1 MPGWPEPKVAELP
14 LPNFDNSGYMK
25 IFVTRKIPGDHLE
38 KLKKE
43 GFEVAIS
50 EFNRV
55 ITTEGLLEGIKG
67 VDAILSLLT
76 DKIDGDVMD
85 AAGPQL
91 KLISN
96 YAVGFDNIDI
106 EAATKRGIIVCN
118 TPSDEVNEAVAE
130 HTWALILALARR
142 IVEADEAT
150 RRGAYRGWEPDIFLG
165 TNLIG
170 KTLGVVGLGRIGSMV
185 ARRAQ
190 GYKMNV
196 LYTKNSPD
204 PDAERELGVKF
215 ASLDELLANSDFVSL
230 HVPLTA
236 ETRHM
241 MDKDTF
247 AKMKKG
253 SYLINTARGQ
263 VVDERALVDA
273 LASAQIAGAA
283 LDVFDNEPNISP
295 EIIADQ
301 KVITTPHIA
310 SATREARDKMGEQ
323 AVAAI
328 IDTLKGVKPQN
339 IVDEKVWDIRRK

>member
-1 MPGWPEPKVAELP
+1 
-14 LPNFDNSGYMK
+14 
-25 IFVTRKIPGDHLE
+25 
-38 KLKKE
+38 
-43 GFEVAIS
+43 
-50 EFNRV
+50 
-55 ITTEGLLEGIKG
+55 
-67 VDAILSLLT
+67 
-76 DKIDGDVMD
+76 
-85 AAGPQL
+85 
-91 KLISN
+91 
-96 YAVGFDNIDI
+96 
-106 EAATKRGIIVCN
+106 
-118 TPSDEVNEAVAE
+118 
-130 HTWALILALARR
+130 
-142 IVEADEAT
+142 
-150 RRGAYRGWEPDIFLG
+150 
-165 TNLIG
+165 
-170 KTLGVVGLGRIGSMV
+170 MV

-196 LYTKNSPD
+196 LYNKTSPD

-215 ASLDELLANSDFVSL
+215 ASLDELLANSDFISL

-241 MDKDTF
+241 MNKDTF

-310 SATREARDKMGEQ
+310 SATREARNKMGEQ
-323 AVAAI
+323 VVAAI

>member
-1 MPGWPEPKVAELP
+1 
-14 LPNFDNSGYMK
+14 MK
-25 IFVTRKIPGDHLE
+25 IFVTRQIPGNHLE
-38 KLKKE
+38 KLKE
-43 GFEVAIS
+43 AGFEVVVS
-50 EFNRV
+50 PFNRPL
-55 ITTEGLLEGIKG
+55 TMEELLAGIAG

-96 YAVGFDNIDI
+96 YAVGFDNVDV
-106 EAATKRGIIVCN
+106 EAATKRGIVVTN

-130 HTWALILALARR
+130 HTWALLLALARR

-150 RRGAYRGWEPDIFLG
+150 RHGAYKGWEPDIFLG

-170 KTLGVVGLGRIGSMV
+170 KTLGIVGMGRIGSMV

-196 LYTKNSPD
+196 LYNKHTPD

-215 ASLDELLANSDFVSL
+215 ATLDELLGASDFVSL
-230 HVPLTA
+230 HVPLTP

-241 MDKDTF
+241 MNAATF

-253 SYLINTARGQ
+253 SYLINTARGPI
-263 VVDERALVDA
+263 VDERALVNA
-273 LASAQIAGAA
+273 LSEAQIAGAA
-283 LDVFDNEPNISP
+283 LDVFDNEPNIDP
-295 EIIADQ
+295 ELISNQ
-301 KVITTPHIA
+301 KVVTTPHIA
-310 SATREARDKMGEQ
+310 SATWEARNKMGEQ
-323 AVAAI
+323 AVSAL
-328 IDTLKGVKPQN
+328 IDTLKGIKPQN
-339 IVDEKVWDIRRK
+339 MVDEKVWDLRRK